1 MFKPQFTGNA
11 VWIEASSV
19 NQFFRECVVTKGELS
34 ESTES
39 FPSLQ
44 EIEEAAKVSCE
55 IVNKGYM
62 DDPSNTDHAWKE
74 VELWH
79 VHYETQDTIS
89 EKLQAQ
95 MGWRLITEDAFFKL
109 PAGQAVL
116 LQDIARKMKAT
127 IL

>member
-1 MFKPQFTGNA
+1 MSHD
-11 VWIEASSV
+11 V
-19 NQFFRECVVTKGELS
+19 FRECVHDQNRAVGFHRK
-34 ESTES
+34 
-39 FPSLQ
+39 FPQPTGGGRKYEGVQRYRTQGLHGRP
-44 EIEEAAKVSCE
+44 C
-55 IVNKGYM
+55 
-62 DDPSNTDHAWKE
+62 NTDQAWKE

-79 VHYETQDTIS
+79 IHYDTTENVS
-89 EKLQAQ
+89 EKLQHS

>member
-1 MFKPQFTGNA
+1 FLRDC
-11 VWIEASSV
+11 I
-19 NQFFRECVVTKGELS
+19 VTKSELS

-39 FPSLQ
+39 FANIYENE
-44 EIEEAAKVSCE
+44 EILKPMCE
-55 IVNKGYM
+55 IVHKGYM
-62 DDPSNTDHAWKE
+62 DDPCNTDQAWKE

-79 VHYETQDTIS
+79 VHFDMPENVS
-89 EKLQAQ
+89 EKLQTS

>member
-1 MFKPQFTGNA
+1 
-11 VWIEASSV
+11 
-19 NQFFRECVVTKGELS
+19 FFRECVVIKTELS
-34 ESTES
+34 DSTES
-39 FPSLQ
+39 FPNLL
-44 EIEEAAKVSCE
+44 EAEENMKVSSD
-55 IVNKGYM
+55 IVHKGYM
-62 DDPSNTDHAWKE
+62 DDPCNTDQAWKE

-79 VHYETQDTIS
+79 IHYDTTENVS
-89 EKLQAQ
+89 EKLQHS